1 MAKQDERT
9 NRNIRLNAVEW
20 EAFKDLLGAE
30 WLRKRIAS
38 AIKRNNRQPTAT
50 PTKE

>member
-1 MAKQDERT
+1 MAKQDERI
-9 NRNIRLNAVEW
+9 NRNIRLNHVEW
-20 EAFKDLLGAE
+20 EAFKGLLGAE

-38 AIKRNNRQPTAT
+38 AIKRENRQPTAK